1 MTNLS
6 SLSKARLAAL
16 GACSCIVAMVA
27 YGFVP
32 NANAWIM
39 GAVGALGL
47 LCGAATV
54 GFLIVAGRSLSKA
67 MAVCTAVARGDFE
80 ARIVGI
86 RDGGE
91 MGETLWLIN
100 DLIDRTDAYVREAAA
115 SMDYVSRHLYFRR
128 IVERGMLG
136 GFLRSARSMN
146 AATDAIATR
155 VEEFKGISAR
165 FESTIHGVVEGVAR
179 SATGLNKTAGS
190 MDTIAR
196 ETEQQAQVVAEAAA
210 EASVSTESVAGATG
224 QLSTSIDE
232 IGAQASRSTQVTGA
246 AVAEME
252 QAHGRIDRLQQ
263 AAERIGEII
272 GLIAEI
278 AAQTNL
284 LALNATIEA
293 ARAGDAGK
301 GFAVVASEV
310 KSLAS
315 QTAKAAGEISGQ
327 IETIQQATGETVES
341 FQGIE
346 RTIQGVND
354 ATSAI
359 AAAVEEQS
367 ATTQEIADSVSQASR
382 GAREVTRNI
391 EQVTVAATETGGAA
405 GQVLAASG
413 ELSKQAEQLQSEV
426 DGLLQAIKKVA

>member
-16 GACSCIVAMVA
+16 GACLAVAGLA
-27 YGFVP
+27 GIGLTADASP
-32 NANAWIM
+32 WIS
-39 GAVGALGL
+39 GALGAFGL
-47 LCGAATV
+47 LCGAASI
-54 GFLIVAGRSLSKA
+54 GFLTAAARALTRA
-67 MAVCTAVARGDFE
+67 MEVCAAVARGDFE

-86 RDGGE
+86 RDRGE
-91 MGETLWLIN
+91 LGELLWLIN
-100 DLIDRTDAYVREAAA
+100 DLIDRTDAYVRESAA
-115 SMDYVSRHLYFRR
+115 SMDYVSRNLYFRR
-128 IVERGMLG
+128 IVERGIHG
-136 GFLRSARSMN
+136 FFLRSARAIN
-146 AATDAIATR
+146 AATGAIALK
-155 VEEFKGISAR
+155 VGEFKGISAQ
-165 FESTIHGVVEGVAR
+165 FESTVHGVVEGVAHA
-179 SATGLNKTAGS
+179 ATELNDTAGN
-190 MDTIAR
+190 MDSIAR
-196 ETEQQAQVVAEAAA
+196 KSEQQAMVVSEAATA
-210 EASVSTESVAGATG
+210 ASVSTESVAGAAG
-224 QLSTSIDE
+224 QLSASIDE
-232 IGAQASRSTQVTGA
+232 IGTQASRSTQVTGA
-246 AVAEME
+246 AVREME

-310 KSLAS
+310 KSLAT
-315 QTAKAAGEISGQ
+315 QTAKAASEISGQ
-327 IETIQQATGETVES
+327 VETIQQATGETVES
-341 FQGIE
+341 FQGIA

-354 ATSAI
+354 STAAI

-367 ATTQEIADSVSQASR
+367 ATTQEIADSVKRASS
-382 GAREVTRNI
+382 GAREVTQTI

-413 ELSKQAEQLQSEV
+413 ELSKQADQLQREV
-426 DGLLQAIKKVA
+426 DGLLAAIKKVA